1 MLYTLKSVSSLL
13 SGVTFLML
21 GSGALTTLLGLRM
34 GDAGFS
40 SQTTGFVM
48 SAYFL
53 GLVVGPFYA
62 HKLISTI
69 GHIRAFTALG
79 SVMSAAAL
87 AHPFF
92 IDPWFWSGLRFFQ
105 GFCIVGMY
113 MCTESWLN
121 EKSTNKIRGSIFAL
135 YQITVYLAQGASQL
149 LLNIPDP
156 SGFGLF
162 ILTSVLVSLAI
173 VPVALTKVVPP
184 ELPEAVQLNLRQLYK
199 ISPTGIIG
207 ALAAGALLGAVYG
220 MGPSFAQLAGLD
232 VAQTTRFMGAV
243 IIGGL
248 ILQLPIGKLSDVID
262 RRFVILII
270 SIATFVIGLFI
281 MNKTSTDGFGLLW
294 LGMLYGGFAFTLYPI
309 SVAYT
314 NDFAEPDELVPVSAG
329 LLIAYGIGAAIGPIA
344 ASIFMEGLGARGLF
358 VFSAYIAIFLAL
370 FIGFRM
376 SLGTN
381 KPVNEKTDFQ
391 PLTRTT
397 AVISELDPRND
408 DEISIDLMPK

>member
-1 MLYTLKSVSSLL
+1 
-13 SGVTFLML
+13 
-21 GSGALTTLLGLRM
+21 
-34 GDAGFS
+34 
-40 SQTTGFVM
+40 
-48 SAYFL
+48 
-53 GLVVGPFYA
+53 
-62 HKLISTI
+62 
-69 GHIRAFTALG
+69 
-79 SVMSAAAL
+79 
-87 AHPFF
+87 
-92 IDPWFWSGLRFFQ
+92 
-105 GFCIVGMY
+105 

-184 ELPEAVQLNLRQLYK
+184 ELPKAVQLNLKELYR

-232 VAQTTRFMGAV
+232 VAQTTQFMGAV

-262 RRFVILII
+262 RRFVILIV
-270 SIATFVIGLFI
+270 SIATLIISLFI
-281 MNKTSTDGFGLLW
+281 MNRTPIDDFGLLW
-294 LGMLYGGFAFTLYPI
+294 LGMLYGGVAFTLYPI

-314 NDFAEPDELVPVSAG
+314 NDFAKPDELVPISAG

-344 ASIFMEGLGARGLF
+344 ASIFMESLGARGLF
-358 VFSAYIAIFLAL
+358 VFSSYIAIFLAF

-376 SLGTN
+376 ALSPS
-381 KPVNEKTDFQ
+381 KQINEKTDFQ

-408 DEISIDLMPK
+408 EETSTNLIPK

>member
-1 MLYTLKSVSSLL
+1 
-13 SGVTFLML
+13 
-21 GSGALTTLLGLRM
+21 
-34 GDAGFS
+34 
-40 SQTTGFVM
+40 M
-48 SAYFL
+48 STYFF

-92 IDPWFWSGLRFFQ
+92 IDPWFWASLRFFQ

-113 MCTESWLN
+113 MCAESWLN
-121 EKSTNKIRGSIFAL
+121 EKSTNEIRGSIFAL

-173 VPVALTKVVPP
+173 VPVALTKIVPP
-184 ELPEAVQLNLRQLYK
+184 ELPEAVQLNLRELYN

-232 VAQTTRFMGAV
+232 VAQTTRFMGAI

-262 RRFVILII
+262 RRLVILII
-270 SIATFVIGLFI
+270 SIATFIISLFI
-281 MNKTSTDGFGLLW
+281 MNKTSIDGFGLLW
-294 LGMLYGGFAFTLYPI
+294 LGMLYGGAAFTLYPI

-314 NDFAEPDELVPVSAG
+314 NDFAKPDELVPVSAG
-329 LLIAYGIGAAIGPIA
+329 LLIAYGIGATVGPIA
-344 ASIFMEGLGARGLF
+344 AAIFMEGLGARGLF
-358 VFSAYIAIFLAL
+358 VFSAYIAIFLTL

-376 SLGTN
+376 ALGPDKQVT
-381 KPVNEKTDFQ
+381 EKTEFQ

-408 DEISIDLMPK
+408 EEASENFTPK